1 MRYSAVSLSCAA
13 AVAASIAASAAST
26 AHFETSP
33 ITPLRNEIQGTSEV
47 SLDSTEP
54 LQSVQILL
62 ERPLFSSTR
71 RPFVQ
76 AEKPT
81 TDTPMEAE
89 LESETVEVIEETPPQ
104 IHLFGIA
111 EMAGRSIALISD
123 GEQSQARWF
132 GSGDKVGRW
141 TLITVDQDT
150 ISIAPTPESAQRTT
164 ISLSDVSAP
173 QKEQQLE

>member
-1 MRYSAVSLSCAA
+1 MRYSALSLLCAA
-13 AVAASIAASAAST
+13 AVAAIIAASVAST

-33 ITPLRNEIQGTSEV
+33 ITPLRNAIQGTSEV
-47 SLDSTEP
+47 SLDSAEP
-54 LQSVQILL
+54 VQSVQMLL

-89 LESETVEVIEETPPQ
+89 LEPETVEVIEEAPPQ

-111 EMAGRSIALISD
+111 EMAGRSIALISAGD
-123 GEQSQARWF
+123 QSQAQWF
-132 GSGDKVGRW
+132 GSGDKVGTW
-141 TLITVDQDT
+141 TLITVNRDT
-150 ISIAPTPESAQRTT
+150 IAIAPTPESAQRTV
-164 ISLSDVSAP
+164 ISMSNISVP
-173 QKEQQLE
+173 QEEQHLE